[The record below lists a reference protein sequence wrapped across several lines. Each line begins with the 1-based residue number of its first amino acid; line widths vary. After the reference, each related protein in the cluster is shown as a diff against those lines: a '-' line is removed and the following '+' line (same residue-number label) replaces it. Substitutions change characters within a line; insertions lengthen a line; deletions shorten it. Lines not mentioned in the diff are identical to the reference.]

1 MANHKLLSGRVKVT
15 PAANVAADRY
25 NYLGLEQAEP
35 NLGVANADGFV
46 LTYNTN
52 SPGGRLW
59 QSSSLLSG
67 GLVAQSAFQTANN
80 AEALSTSAYIH
91 ANAAFDKAKEIQKN
105 RWRTA
110 RKPILEKLDTQFMR
124 AVETGDTAKQQQIA
138 TQKQALRDVTTTDL
152 SSVTN
157 TEELKNVWPDI
168 LNS

>member
-1 MANHKLLSGRVKVT
+1 MIT
-15 PAANVAADRY
+15 I
-25 NYLGLEQAEP
+25 
-35 NLGVANADGFV
+35 NL
-46 LTYNTN
+46 
-52 SPGGRLW
+52 
-59 QSSSLLSG
+59 
-67 GLVAQSAFQTANN
+67 
-80 AEALSTSAYIH
+80 
-91 ANAAFDKAKEIQKN
+91 DKAKEIQKN

-168 LNS
+168 LSQ

>member
-1 MANHKLLSGRVKVT
+1 MIT
-15 PAANVAADRY
+15 I
-25 NYLGLEQAEP
+25 
-35 NLGVANADGFV
+35 NL
-46 LTYNTN
+46 
-52 SPGGRLW
+52 
-59 QSSSLLSG
+59 
-67 GLVAQSAFQTANN
+67 
-80 AEALSTSAYIH
+80 
-91 ANAAFDKAKEIQKN
+91 DKAKEIQKN

-168 LNS
+168 LNES